1 MRKFNEREKEI
12 IKKLSLITFSETEFF
27 SFFLQTK
34 YFTKDNNK
42 ALFIL
47 PKQNKALLYV
57 KKEIFDNI
65 NSRKKELGE
74 FLELI
79 SLIIYLKENRYINIY
94 PNDEILKSELLIMK
108 DSFNSPSND
117 IPHIIKLNVEGD
129 YIDTNDF
136 SLIYNNQNNVIY
148 QAIEVDSNVYDLI
161 INNFF
166 GLLYVSE
173 ELVQLSNNNFISE
186 EESRFNTQLLEDE
199 AKFKKQRCD
208 TWISIGLS
216 FLVGASALIY
226 QVYTEKSQEK
236 ETQKQEKETQ
246 KVVET
251 QNEYLKKMSSSLD
264 SINIK
269 TKLKQEQI
277 KDVPKGKN

>member
-1 MRKFNEREKEI
+1 MN
-12 IKKLSLITFSETEFF
+12 
-27 SFFLQTK
+27 
-34 YFTKDNNK
+34 
-42 ALFIL
+42 
-47 PKQNKALLYV
+47 
-57 KKEIFDNI
+57 
-65 NSRKKELGE
+65 
-74 FLELI
+74 
-79 SLIIYLKENRYINIY
+79 
-94 PNDEILKSELLIMK
+94 SELLIMK
-108 DSFNSPSND
+108 ESFNSPSND

-129 YIDTNDF
+129 YIDTNNF
-136 SLIYNNQNNVIY
+136 LFIYNNQNNVIY
-148 QAIEVDSNVYDLI
+148 QAIDVDSNVYDLI

-186 EESRFNTQLLEDE
+186 EESRFNKQLQEDE

-236 ETQKQEKETQ
+236 ETQK
-246 KVVET
+246 VVDT
-251 QNEYLKKMSSSLD
+251 QNEYLKKMSSFLD

-277 KDVPKGKN
+277 KDVQKGKN

>member
-42 ALFIL
+42 ALFII

-57 KKEIFDNI
+57 NKENFDNI

-94 PNDEILKSELLIMK
+94 PNDEILNSELLIMK
-108 DSFNSPSND
+108 DSFNSTSNV
-117 IPHIIKLNVEGD
+117 IPNIIKLNVDGD
-129 YIDTNDF
+129 YIDTNNF
-136 SLIYNNQNNVIY
+136 SFIYNNNNNVIY
-148 QAIEVDSNVYDLI
+148 QAIDVDSNVYDLI
-161 INNFF
+161 KNNFF

-173 ELVQLSNNNFISE
+173 ELIQLSNNNFISE
-186 EESRFNTQLLEDE
+186 EESRFKTQLLEDE
-199 AKFKKQRCD
+199 VKFKKQRCD
-208 TWISIGLS
+208 TWVSIGLS
-216 FLVGASALIY
+216 FIVGALALIY

-236 ETQKQEKETQ
+236 ETQK
-246 KVVET
+246 VVDT
-251 QNEYLKKMSSSLD
+251 QNEYLKKISSYLD

-269 TKLKQEQI
+269 TKLIQEQK
-277 KDVPKGKN
+277 KDVSKDKK